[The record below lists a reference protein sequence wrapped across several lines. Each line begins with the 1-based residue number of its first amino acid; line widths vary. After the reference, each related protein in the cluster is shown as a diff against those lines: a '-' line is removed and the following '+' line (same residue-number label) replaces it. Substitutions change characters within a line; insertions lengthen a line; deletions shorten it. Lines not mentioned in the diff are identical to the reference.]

1 MAGGRRILVHDYS
14 GHPFQVQLSR
24 CLAARGNRVRHI
36 HSESFQTPKGDLKKR
51 CDDPLGLEI
60 AGVFL
65 DDVFRKDSFFKR
77 RAQEVEIGRLV
88 AAQVRRFRPEI
99 VLSSNAPLDTQ
110 AVIYKA
116 TRAIGAKFVFWLQ
129 DIYSEAIGRI
139 LPRKLPLIG
148 SLVAKRYHKL
158 EYELLRRSDHIVA
171 ITDDFLPILEGNGLS
186 RRRVSVIENWAPLD
200 ELSHA
205 GTRHTEAKGR
215 PIRAVYAGTLGY
227 KHNPDILL
235 SAAKA
240 LPVEIEVFSEGRVA
254 GELLQRAITEG
265 ITNLHVRPW
274 VPFSELP
281 AVLAEADILIAMI
294 EGDAGIFS
302 VPSKVLTYLCF
313 ARPVLAAIPK
323 GNLARRILEREQAGL
338 VSDPRDH
345 ASFVTNFQRL
355 VESAELRRTLG
366 VNGRA
371 YADRT
376 FDIDRIADR
385 FEEIFRNLTLT
396 ELQAI

>member
-36 HSESFQTPKGDLKKR
+36 YSESFQTPKGDLTQR

-60 AGVFL
+60 AGVSL

-77 RAQEVEIGRLV
+77 RAQEVEIGRWV
-88 AAQVRRFRPEI
+88 AAQVREFRPQI

-139 LPRKLPLIG
+139 LPRKLPMIG

-158 EYELLRRSDHIVA
+158 EYDLLRGSDHIVA
-171 ITDDFLPILEGNGLS
+171 ITDDFVPILEGNGLS

-254 GELLQRAITEG
+254 EELLQSVTTEG

-274 VPFSELP
+274 VSFSVGGLDVGGDLFAAGMYGTPNLSFFFGCDFYMDFGLVGVTAGGIVSALVLRAMIRSGQDGFFGIRVMPFFIGASLP
-281 AVLAEADILIAMI
+281 ILLRGPVGAVLPLFVCQFLVM
-294 EGDAGIFS
+294 
-302 VPSKVLTYLCF
+302 KL
-313 ARPVLAAIPK
+313 LAIWLRQSAAQT
-323 GNLARRILEREQAGL
+323 NAVQA
-338 VSDPRDH
+338 
-345 ASFVTNFQRL
+345 QR
-355 VESAELRRTLG
+355 G
-366 VNGRA
+366 
-371 YADRT
+371 
-376 FDIDRIADR
+376 
-385 FEEIFRNLTLT
+385 
-396 ELQAI
+396 